1 MVEVEFQ
8 VPWDRVIM
16 LVMALAVMICATCLA
31 ASGVAPWED
40 VFTIFMVIL
49 TGFGFVTAG
58 YYAGR
63 ARTYEGVLKDLG
75 ITELKAR
82 LKRGE

>member
-1 MVEVEFQ
+1 MEF
-8 VPWDRVIM
+8 DRVIM
-16 LVMALAVMICATCLA
+16 LVMALAVIICATYLA
-31 ASGVAPWED
+31 ASEIAPWED

-63 ARTYEGVLKDLG
+63 ARTYEGIFQDLG
-75 ITELKAR
+75 ITELKGR
-82 LKRGE
+82 LKRTE